1 MAFRWRQALRFGDV
15 DSAGIVYYPRYFHY
29 CHVAMEEY
37 FRQVLGVSYPEL
49 IAGQRFGYPAVSI
62 TAELP
67 RPLRYGDTLDIEV
80 VPEKLGTSSITWC
93 FRFFKLGEGEP
104 AASVRIVTVG
114 LDLEK
119 FEKRPIPA
127 WLRDQASRGSDN
139 EPPTHG

>member
-37 FRQVLGVSYPEL
+37 FRQVLGVSYAEL
-49 IAGQRFGYPAVSI
+49 IAGERFGYPAVKI
-62 TAELP
+62 DAELP

-80 VPEKLGTSSITWC
+80 VPETLGTTSITWC
-93 FRFFKLGEGEP
+93 YRFFKVGEDEP
-104 AASVRIVTVG
+104 AATIRVVTVG
-114 LDLEK
+114 LDLTK

-127 WLRDQASRGSDN
+127 WLRERASRDAV
-139 EPPTHG
+139 EPERGQ